1 MTASTLPLAAEA
13 LATLTGFLRGVE
25 RRAAVFAE
33 LACGSPQQ
41 GDAAVEATLHAF
53 CQAAARGPLADWD
66 VRFWNLLL
74 STPQLRLGAREGH
87 WPAPW
92 TKLAS
97 LGPGVRSAL
106 LLRLVAGL
114 DDAHAGHALG
124 VAPATFV
131 MALQRGLGERHAP
144 AESARWQALVLA
156 SRQQLRQLPGERLVR
171 LARAREDA
179 LLGRAPKPRRRPA
192 DWRMPLLW
200 AGVAACVLAFLAS
213 FVLPGSGRDST
224 PEVGVSA
231 LPPVEAPLARFDA
244 DTALLTHRD
253 FDQLT
258 ASPAQS
264 ELARELDFYAW
275 YAAQDP
281 EGTPALGSA
290 APGATAVEAAH
301 ASD

>member
-13 LATLTGFLRGVE
+13 LATLTGFLRGIE

-41 GDAAVEATLHAF
+41 GDAAVEASLHAF
-53 CQAAARGPLADWD
+53 CRAAARGPLADWD
-66 VRFWNLLL
+66 IRFWSLLL
-74 STPQLRLGAREGH
+74 STPQLRRGARDGH
-87 WPAPW
+87 WPGPW
-92 TKLAS
+92 TKLAG

-114 DDAHAGHALG
+114 DDAHAGDVLG
-124 VAPATFV
+124 VAPATFAL
-131 MALQRGLGERHAP
+131 ALQRALGERRAP

-179 LLGRAPKPRRRPA
+179 LLGRTPKTRRRPA
-192 DWRMPLLW
+192 AWRMPLLW
-200 AGVAACVLAFLAS
+200 AGVGACVLAFVAS
-213 FVLPGSGRDST
+213 FVLPGSGPDPI
-224 PEVGVSA
+224 PEVGISA
-231 LPPVEAPLARFDA
+231 LPPAEAPLERFDA

-258 ASPAQS
+258 ASPAQAA
-264 ELARELDFYAW
+264 LARELDFYAW

-281 EGTPALGSA
+281 AGTPALGSA
-290 APGATAVEAAH
+290 ASGTAAGEATH